1 MDARTLIFDF
11 GGVLVEWD
19 PRLVYRRLLDNDDAI
34 ARFFE
39 EVGFFAWNL
48 EQDRGRPWPEAVS
61 QLCARFPHHRDLIR
75 AYDERWEE
83 SIVGPIEGTVRIL
96 ERLRAKNFPLVGLTN
111 WSPAKFAQTRGRYE
125 FFTLFDDIIVSGE
138 IGLVKPDPAIFEW
151 TLRRIG
157 RTAPE
162 CIFIDDSHHN
172 VNAAAAMGFDAIQFR
187 SPTQLEEELRARGI
201 L

>member
-1 MDARTLIFDF
+1 MRTLIFDF
-11 GGVLVEWD
+11 GGVLVQWD
-19 PRLVYRRLLDNDDAI
+19 PRLVYRRFIDDDEAI
-34 ARFFE
+34 ARFFD

-48 EQDRGRPWPEAVS
+48 EQDRGRPWSEAVS
-61 QLCARFPHHRDLIR
+61 QLSARFPHHRDLIR

-96 ERLRAKNFPLVGLTN
+96 ERLHARNVPLVGLTN
-111 WSPAKFAQTRGRYE
+111 WSPEKFALTRGRYE

-138 IGLVKPDPAIFEW
+138 IGMVKPDPAIFEW

-157 RTAPE
+157 RDASE
-162 CIFIDDSHHN
+162 CSFIDDSRHN
-172 VNAAAAMGFDAIQFR
+172 VDAAAAMGLDAIHFR
-187 SPTQLEEELRARGI
+187 SPAQLEEELQRRGI